1 MQTMPGRPRRRTR
14 LARALGL
21 DGNPLRRA
29 SDRAEAWLRIALL
42 AVFLITSPI
51 AALGAGGWAY
61 HAGATAARVRAGPAH
76 HLTAAVPA
84 TTVTP
89 AGLPKSGEGDWV
101 GARSEG
107 YVASARS
114 DEVLAEVMMLVFMAL
129 ALQAALR
136 LTRAFLTRRRLVAWE
151 KAWSKV
157 GPQWTGSTS

>member
-1 MQTMPGRPRRRTR
+1 MQRMPGRPRRGRR
-14 LARALGL
+14 LAGALGL
-21 DGNPLRRA
+21 DGNPLRRS
-29 SDRAEAWLRIALL
+29 SDQAQAWIRIALF

-51 AALGAGGWAY
+51 AALGAAGWTY
-61 HAGATAARVRAGPAH
+61 HAGATTAWVRTGRTH
-76 HLTAAVPA
+76 HVMAAVPT

-89 AGLPKSGEGDWV
+89 ADLPKFGEGDWV

-114 DEVLAEVMMLVFMAL
+114 CEVLAEVMTLAFMAF

-151 KAWSKV
+151 KAWSRV